1 MAKRYFYRFPE
12 GGGRLK
18 TVTEFSVAHF
28 LFYVIPRAAD
38 VNKDGAIDLEE
49 FKVMLGI

>member
-1 MAKRYFYRFPE
+1 MAKRYSTVFRK
-12 GGGRLK
+12 GVGLK
-18 TVTEFSVAHF
+18 TVTEFSVDKF
-28 LFYVIPRAAD
+28 LFNVIPRAAD